1 MARRVQTDKTKATPR
16 FTTRTMKST
25 TARPPFRTSSQG
37 YHRADVDTFIRALA
51 DERAQLQ
58 GRVADLEAVLDATVQ
73 GLQARLAPRQKRAHR
88 LAFALVPLLT
98 AMAVIPAV
106 LYLSMPALN
115 FATSAHSTI
124 VNGPV
129 SQPGEVAAPVVR
141 SEQQPAA
148 SSVATPDIRPEPP
161 PATPSTPAVASQRQ
175 GDGITIVLNARNLC
189 WIGATLDGKRRVE
202 RTMQRGGEAILHA
215 RDEVVLRVGNAG
227 ALSLTINGL
236 AAAPLGRQGQTVTT
250 RITLANY
257 KRLTEQSYP

>member
-1 MARRVQTDKTKATPR
+1 
-16 FTTRTMKST
+16 MKST

-37 YHRADVDTFIRALA
+37 YHRADVDTCIRALA

-58 GRVADLEAVLDATVQ
+58 ARVADLEAVLDATVQ
-73 GLQARLAPRQKRAHR
+73 GLQARLAPRHKRSRR
-88 LAFALVPLLT
+88 LAFVLVPLLA

-106 LYLSMPALN
+106 LYLSRPALN

-129 SQPGEVAAPVVR
+129 SQPGEVSAPVVR

-148 SSVATPDIRPEPP
+148 FSVATPEIRPEPP
-161 PATPSTPAVASQRQ
+161 PATPLRPAVGSQRQ
-175 GDGITIVLNARNLC
+175 DDGLTIVLSARNLC

-236 AAAPLGRQGQTVTT
+236 AAAPLGRQGQAVTT
-250 RITLANY
+250 RITLTSY
-257 KRLTEQSYP
+257 KRLTGQSDP